1 MSKRRSFVFSVL
13 ALIYTG
19 VNEAQVTH
27 SGVEDIVLHSDDVH
41 LTSRVNLD
49 RQAYSTSGDT
59 AQLLVDAIGYKQPI
73 LNIPLVRSFNQM
85 DSGSPVCVVNKIKNP
100 ERSNKYI
107 FSLPLNFFQ
116 TQRLYQLSAL
126 EPIGSELLDENGAIK
141 SLKNVL
147 ESYVDS
153 AIVLPTTYSFG
164 TRVDDELASL
174 AGDKKVTLSNQTFY
188 TRFMDLFS
196 AGKADFALIF
206 PASIY
211 TQYGKSMPVDV
222 RSYPISGNPRFV
234 SGHILCSDTHA
245 GNEFIVR
252 VNKGIERLYQ
262 NPKYV
267 KAHTDYL
274 PSNMNDTLLLG
285 ALSHLK
291 RQ

>member
-1 MSKRRSFVFSVL
+1 MLKRRSFVFSVL
-13 ALIYTG
+13 ALCYTSVSG
-19 VNEAQVTH
+19 AQAEH
-27 SGVEDIVLHSDDVH
+27 SVVQDIILHSDDVH
-41 LTSRVNLD
+41 LTSRVNENF
-49 RQAYSTSGDT
+49 QPYSTSVDT
-59 AQLLVDAIGYKQPI
+59 AQLLLDSIGYKQPV

-85 DSGSPVCVVNKIKNP
+85 DAGLSICIMNKIKNP
-100 ERSNKYI
+100 ERNNKYI

-116 TQRLYQLSAL
+116 TQRLYQLSSL

-141 SLKNVL
+141 SLKNVT

-153 AIVLPTTYSFG
+153 AIVLPKTNSFG
-164 TRVDDELASL
+164 TRVDEELASL
-174 AGDKKVTLSNQTFY
+174 ARDKKVTLSNQTFY

-211 TQYGKSMPVDV
+211 TRFGKSMPVDV

-252 VNKGIERLYQ
+252 VNKGIESLYQ
-262 NPKYV
+262 NPQYV

-274 PSNMNDTLLLG
+274 PSTMNDTLLLG
-285 ALSHLK
+285 ALSNLK

>member
-1 MSKRRSFVFSVL
+1 LLELEQLFHMVCLFFLSDVVPP
-13 ALIYTG
+13 
-19 VNEAQVTH
+19 
-27 SGVEDIVLHSDDVH
+27 VLHSCPT
-41 LTSRVNLD
+41 L
-49 RQAYSTSGDT
+49 
-59 AQLLVDAIGYKQPI
+59 
-73 LNIPLVRSFNQM
+73 RSS
-85 DSGSPVCVVNKIKNP
+85 D
-100 ERSNKYI
+100 
-107 FSLPLNFFQ
+107 
-116 TQRLYQLSAL
+116 
-126 EPIGSELLDENGAIK
+126 LLDENGAIK
-141 SLKNVL
+141 SLKDVL

-234 SGHILCSDTHA
+234 SGHILCSDTHV

-252 VNKGIERLYQ
+252 VNKGI
-262 NPKYV
+262 
-267 KAHTDYL
+267 
-274 PSNMNDTLLLG
+274 
-285 ALSHLK
+285 
-291 RQ
+291 